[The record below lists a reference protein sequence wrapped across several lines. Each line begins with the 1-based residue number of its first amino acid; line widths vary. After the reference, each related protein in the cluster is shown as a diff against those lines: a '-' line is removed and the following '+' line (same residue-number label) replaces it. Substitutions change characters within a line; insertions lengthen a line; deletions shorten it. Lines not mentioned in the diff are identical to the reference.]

1 MNLANYSNDKLEQ
14 SKAYVPFWPNGELMD
29 AKIFIKSM
37 RSTEVM
43 KMVDEIN
50 KRSNQGSKSI
60 ERQINNDIDLCC
72 AVVDEID
79 GFTIEPDDN
88 TFDFELNGNKV
99 ISNKK
104 NIRLLMQNFLF
115 LRQQIG
121 AKVQDDSFFY
131 ED

>member
-1 MNLANYSNDKLEQ
+1 MNLADFSNNKLEQ
-14 SKAYVPFWPNGELMD
+14 SKEYIPFWPNGEPMD

-43 KMVDEIN
+43 KVIDEIN
-50 KRSNQGSKSI
+50 KRANQGSKSI

-88 TFDFELNGNKV
+88 AFGFELNGNKI

-104 NIRLLMQNFLF
+104 NIRLLMQNFVF
-115 LRQQIG
+115 LRQQVG
-121 AKVQDDSFFY
+121 SKVQDDSFFY
-131 ED
+131 ES

>member
-14 SKAYVPFWPNGELMD
+14 SKAYTPFWPNGELMD

-43 KMVDEIN
+43 KMLDEIN

-72 AVVDEID
+72 AVIDEID

-115 LRQQIG
+115 LRQQVG